1 MNLKPVSSVIL
12 LSGGLDSS
20 ANLAFACAEGGVA
33 LALHADYGQKAETSE
48 WRAASRLAEY
58 YGVKLEKLDLRWLGA
73 LGGSSLTENARA
85 VPTLQTSELDT
96 LPKIRE
102 TAQAVWVPNRNGV
115 LIQAAA
121 AYAERLGAKR
131 VVVGFNREE
140 ATTFPDNTQ
149 DFLER
154 STRALE
160 LSTANGVEVFCYT
173 TAWDKREIIEN
184 LKRLT
189 KRFPHELVWSCYHS
203 GENPCGRCES
213 CGRRARA
220 LAAAGVVVH
229 AARGE
234 KAEEGA

>member
-1 MNLKPVSSVIL
+1 MNLNSSPVSSVVL

-20 ANLAFACAEGGVA
+20 ANLAFACARDRVS
-33 LALHADYGQKAETSE
+33 LALHVDYGQRAEASE
-48 WRAASRLAEY
+48 WKAAKKLAEY

-73 LGGSSLTENARA
+73 LGGSSLTETSREI
-85 VPTLQTSELDT
+85 PTLEHAELDT

-102 TAQAVWVPNRNGV
+102 TAKAVWVPNRNGV

-121 AYAERLGAKR
+121 AYAERMGAKR

-154 STRALE
+154 SSHALE
-160 LSTANGVEVFCYT
+160 LSTQNGVAVFCYT
-173 TAWDKREIIEN
+173 TAWDKQEIIEE
-184 LKRLT
+184 LKKLP

-203 GENPCGRCES
+203 GETPCGKCES

-220 LAAAGVVVH
+220 LAAAGID
-229 AARGE
+229 A
-234 KAEEGA
+234 

>member
-1 MNLKPVSSVIL
+1 MSKPSSAVPSVIL

-20 ANLAFACAEGGVA
+20 ANLAFACARDTAV
-33 LALHADYGQKAETSE
+33 LALHADYGQRAEASE
-48 WRAASRLAEY
+48 WKAAERLAAY
-58 YGVKLEKLDLRWLGA
+58 YGVRLEKLDLRWLGA
-73 LGGSSLTENARA
+73 LGGSSLTERARA
-85 VPTLQTSELDT
+85 VPELAASELDE
-96 LPKIRE
+96 LPRIRE

-121 AYAERLGAKR
+121 AYAERLGARR

-154 STRALE
+154 STHALE
-160 LSTANGVEVFCYT
+160 LSTRNGVEVHCYT
-173 TAWDKREIIEN
+173 TAWDKTEIIEN
-184 LKRLT
+184 LKSLP

-203 GENPCGRCES
+203 GEAPCGKCES

-220 LAAAGVVVH
+220 LASAGIEV
-229 AARGE
+229 RGE
-234 KAEEGA
+234 SV